1 MLEEIKKIQ
10 GINHDEFDSMI
21 QSWINAAQLD
31 LKSIGIVNTDNPD
44 DLIKTAIITFVLSQL
59 DVVNAEM
66 YSKSYLLLKDELRHT
81 TEYNTPS
88 EDSILSEVS
97 A

>member
-1 MLEEIKKIQ
+1 
-10 GINHDEFDSMI
+10 MI

-44 DLIKTAIITFVLSQL
+44 DLIKTAIIQYTLSQL
-59 DVVNAEM
+59 DVENSEM
-66 YSKSYLLLKDELRHT
+66 YFKAYSLLKDELRHT
-81 TEYNTPS
+81 TEYITP
-88 EDSILSEVS
+88 SEVS